1 MDKGSGI
8 IRFNT
13 KDGPQ
18 AIGPYSTASIYNGV
32 IYLSG
37 QIGLDPKT
45 GELVGDDVQSQMKKI
60 MENMDIILKE
70 LKHEFPDIIK
80 CLIYLKNMSDFAAIN
95 EIYGSYFPKDNYP
108 SRVAIAVA

>member
-18 AIGPYSTASIYNGV
+18 AIGPYSTASIYGGV

-60 MENMDIILKE
+60 MENMQIIL
-70 LKHEFPDIIK
+70 
-80 CLIYLKNMSDFAAIN
+80 
-95 EIYGSYFPKDNYP
+95 G
-108 SRVAIAVA
+108 